1 MPLNKPTVGQTGW
14 GPVLNAALDYLDAKT
29 SATGPTGPTGPQ
41 GATGPAGN
49 GSGDTGDI
57 TFDGVQIIGGG
68 TASGDGYGYSTIEL
82 VPDADLIAAGEYS
95 QDQYLII
102 DPTSPNHI
110 HIRAGGVQDESTA
123 QLIIGAEKTNLKVVD
138 NGGIVQIA
146 TTYSNNV
153 LVLVNESEETSNLFT
168 TSNNYYLYNIISG
181 GWSVTN
187 SENVTVQITGTAD
200 LGEGVLVFSVDET
213 DFFIPNGEY
222 RFRPPVGFDGDVQW
236 TFNPDGV
243 LAGPE
248 MGFLKV
254 LGITN
259 APGQDL
265 NLYGNN
271 SNVAISAD
279 RDFTVYSDEGNIIL
293 NSDVGGEYLGS
304 SSEENQI
311 ATLGDIGVDTTFT
324 VAGGTLGTQ
333 PTFTGAPLFTG
344 SYVKTGPMV
353 HFRIDVDFDNITSFG
368 TGQYY
373 LNLPFTPKY
382 NYMFTGGCLHDFS
395 TGITYVITG
404 HVFAGNPEMRL
415 ESTDNS
421 GNTSYNIPFTATAPI
436 ALATADN
443 FHIYGDYIWE
453 PEAP

>member
-1 MPLNKPTVGQTGW
+1 MAWSSNDQYKIVADKIVSSDPDMVISVAGGLYINDTSEANKVATMSDIGEG
-14 GPVLNAALDYLDAKT
+14 GGAA
-29 SATGPTGPTGPQ
+29 
-41 GATGPAGN
+41 N
-49 GSGDTGDI
+49 TGDI
-57 TFDGVQIIGGG
+57 TFDGNDIIGDG
-68 TASGDGYGYSTIEL
+68 TIDL
-82 VPDADLIAAGEYS
+82 VPNADLLESEYS

-102 DPTSPNHI
+102 DPTAPNHI
-110 HIRAGGVQDESTA
+110 HIRAGGAQDESTA

-138 NGGIVQIA
+138 NDGTVQIA
-146 TTYSNNV
+146 TSYNNNIIT
-153 LVLVNESEETSNLFT
+153 LVNESAETSSTLT
-168 TSNNYYLYNIISG
+168 TNSNYYPYGIIDS

-200 LGEGVLVFSVDET
+200 VGEGIVTYSVDEA
-213 DFFIPNGEY
+213 DFFIPDEEY
-222 RFRPPVGFDGDVQW
+222 RFSPTTGFDGDVQW

-248 MGFLKV
+248 MGGLKV

-259 APGQDL
+259 AIGQDL

-279 RDFTVYSDEGNIIL
+279 RDFTVYSDEGNIVL

-304 SSEENQI
+304 NSEENQI
-311 ATLGDIGVDTTFT
+311 ATLGDIGVDTSFT
-324 VAGGTLGTQ
+324 VAGGTLGDA

-373 LNLPFTPKY
+373 LDLPFPAKY
-382 NYMFTGGCLHDFS
+382 NYLFRNACLHDVS
-395 TGITYVITG
+395 MPRQYGLSG
-404 HVFAGNPEMRL
+404 HVEAG
-415 ESTDNS
+415 ESRVTLFYTDTSGQDVAFDYNS
-421 GNTSYNIPFTATAPI
+421 PALLTTS
-436 ALATADN
+436 DS
-443 FHIYGDYIWE
+443 FHIAGDYIWE